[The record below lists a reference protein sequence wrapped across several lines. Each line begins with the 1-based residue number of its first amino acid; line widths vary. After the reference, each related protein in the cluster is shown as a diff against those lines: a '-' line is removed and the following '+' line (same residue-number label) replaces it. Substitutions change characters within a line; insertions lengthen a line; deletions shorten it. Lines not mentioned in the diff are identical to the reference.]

1 MSSLIT
7 STNVNMM
14 IFLLYF
20 SFCCFQQCLYMET
33 ISASPTHHL
42 SEILLSEHYR
52 SGNSFVQVHLIQKR
66 WDQNSDLSPA
76 SAHSIYITPYK
87 EQFTFL
93 HYLKKKENPRG
104 KVTRLRYAGNQ
115 FLEIKGNCYH
125 SKMQYFEGALK
136 HSYLREHMADSSS
149 PGFSQWG
156 DCLLMNV
163 IWMDDLKQQ
172 SGSILLM

>member
-1 MSSLIT
+1 MKVPMSSLIT

-93 HYLKKKENPRG
+93 HYLKKKKKKPTWKSYTFEVCWESISWNKG
-104 KVTRLRYAGNQ
+104 K
-115 FLEIKGNCYH
+115 
-125 SKMQYFEGALK
+125 
-136 HSYLREHMADSSS
+136 
-149 PGFSQWG
+149 
-156 DCLLMNV
+156 LLP
-163 IWMDDLKQQ
+163 L
-172 SGSILLM
+172 